1 MLTQYEKL
9 RAVEKEIAAEPIFE
23 YAYLRTENLKFSE
36 RVRDICRE
44 ECPRYNKSW
53 SCPPAVGTVDECRAR
68 ALGYKDCFV
77 FTTIAELDN
86 PTDMAEALES
96 RSEHQK
102 VTVKVSKVFEKYYGQ
117 VLTLSVESC
126 SLCDKC
132 TYPERAAAGRTGC
145 FHVWKDTGC
154 WSPNWRKKAVCLFI
168 RDAVR
173 LPGSVS
179 SFIMPYRR
187 YTQKTVRGNSHVRRG

>member
-102 VTVKVSKVFEKYYGQ
+102 VTVKVSKIFEKYYGQ

-132 TYPERAAAGRTGC
+132 TYPEKGCRWPDRMLPCVEGYGLLVTELAEKGGMSFHQGRGTVTW
-145 FHVWKDTGC
+145 FSVVFY
-154 WSPNWRKKAVCLFI
+154 NAV
-168 RDAVR
+168 
-173 LPGSVS
+173 P
-179 SFIMPYRR
+179 
-187 YTQKTVRGNSHVRRG
+187 

>member
-102 VTVKVSKVFEKYYGQ
+102 EKGCRWPDRMLPCVEGYGLLVTELAEKGGMSFHQGRGTVTWFSVVFY
-117 VLTLSVESC
+117 
-126 SLCDKC
+126 
-132 TYPERAAAGRTGC
+132 
-145 FHVWKDTGC
+145 
-154 WSPNWRKKAVCLFI
+154 NAV
-168 RDAVR
+168 
-173 LPGSVS
+173 P
-179 SFIMPYRR
+179 
-187 YTQKTVRGNSHVRRG
+187 